1 MSRRKLI
8 DNGLRTW
15 DRSSEYANFRT
26 NIHNN
31 TFDKLSSMDPFY
43 EAIFVGLL
51 GTCIFALLF
60 GAFVI
65 TGNIAAFAW
74 IQIPRYVSELL
85 ARVLAP
91 WAKAEELK
99 RREEQIRLR
108 EMELDQLQLEHMRWR
123 TRGSCLQIQQRKT
136 DLKRFDTDWQ
146 FLVMPYVQQV
156 DDQRSIVRPPCLA
169 LQT

>member
-108 EMELDQLQLEHMRWR
+108 EMELDQLR
-123 TRGSCLQIQQRKT
+123 TLQIDIDIQICERLAQFFERSAIAVRARAHEMENERELFADPT
-136 DLKRFDTDWQ
+136 TQNRFEE
-146 FLVMPYVQQV
+146 
-156 DDQRSIVRPPCLA
+156 I
-169 LQT
+169 